1 MPVNRIPN
9 NWPEVRAYHR
19 LPHRFGAAMTQG
31 PWSVKGIDPKA
42 RELARERAQR
52 QGVTLGQYLNSLL
65 LETDSA
71 PVSEINIDDS
81 LPRPAS
87 ISDDHDLRRMSH
99 EIDQLAQRLEASTS
113 RSARAVA
120 GIDKSILGLMGKV
133 DSSGKAQ
140 LHALER
146 VTRAL
151 GEIETTQSALRS
163 RIDTLESGAS
173 ASPTLDALK
182 TLETS
187 LSRLSDTV
195 QSRVQDQ
202 DDFRTLFDE
211 KVGQVASRVDDVAR
225 SVDTVVN
232 NAIRTTSAD
241 ITGRVDQIEEKM
253 STVERR
259 IEAGINKIS
268 DAASRFELFE
278 NKAERAVGD
287 TTWRMERALET
298 TLDRSRAMSKEVLN
312 RVDGIEEKTREAMN
326 SLGDA
331 VARITDRLGRAE
343 RKSDTAMGVLE
354 RAITDIDERVH
365 KNGNRNNADD
375 FAQLQSTFQKRLDSL
390 AEDLSRPIHAVR
402 ADVERRLEE
411 AARTNNPEKIDRLE
425 RTIRQLQEQ
434 VQVAEARQADAV
446 EAMSSQVDRLSR
458 AVDDR
463 LRTVEAKDNQRS
475 IDDVRREMTRL
486 ADTIDARLDSVET
499 SGRATQE
506 TLGRLNTVMDDKLQA
521 LEKRSAGAIDAVGEQ
536 VALVAERLQQRH
548 DESVRRLSDRIA
560 ETASAERGLDN
571 GEVDRLADR
580 LDERVKE
587 SERRSAEAIGQIG
600 EQVARVAD
608 RLQTQHAE
616 SLRAFEARLADSGRN
631 YETKLTDVLSE
642 VQRRMEEVGDQSTA
656 FLAPMQK
663 TVSSL
668 ARRLEGLE
676 DTRRDAAPVSEVTRD
691 IPVVT
696 DDYVILDDGPVADA
710 ADTVIAPAALAAVEL
725 ADSVEVDTTD
735 IVGVEPPPFDRKA
748 DPRDSHLFSEE
759 AAPVAPPAPPPA
771 GEIASSIEDLLEADD
786 ELLGPAPAGEF
797 VADLPSDDSRE
808 KLSGG
813 YLEEARRAARQGRRI
828 DPVVTKKGIGKGP
841 LIASG
846 VLAVAVAGGAAF
858 TVMRGKQE
866 AQGDDFAKVD
876 PAAPTEIAAAPG
888 VADDVLFSEHTA
900 ETGASVP
907 AAGLSA
913 TELFDGP
920 PAVTPATPT
929 PVAATPAA
937 PSVKSDSTKVE
948 PATAAVSLSDAV
960 SSGDPVA
967 LHDQALELLQGGE
980 KAKGVQMLKDAA
992 SRGLIMADY
1001 RLAKLYERGEG
1012 VPRDMA
1018 ASRSWTEK
1026 AAVGGNVKAMHDL
1039 AVFYAEG
1046 DAGPQSYAAAVEWFR
1061 QASDHGLVDSQYN
1074 LAVLYEQGLGLSQ
1087 DKAEAAYW
1095 YEVAGRAGDQ
1105 DAGRRARALL
1115 GEMQATQAEAI
1126 KRKARAFAPKP
1137 GIPRANGEFGVRAW
1151 DVASPAQIT
1160 EAQKLLSKLGFSA
1173 GPADGRMNTRTA
1185 EAIRQFERSNDM
1197 PVTGQASVSLV
1208 RQLRIAVNASQ

>member
-1 MPVNRIPN
+1 
-9 NWPEVRAYHR
+9 
-19 LPHRFGAAMTQG
+19 MTQG

-65 LETDSA
+65 LEADSG
-71 PVSEINIDDS
+71 PISEINLGDS

-87 ISDDHDLRRMSH
+87 VSDDHDLRRMSQ

-113 RSARAVA
+113 RSARAVS

-163 RIDTLESGAS
+163 RIDTLESGTGG
-173 ASPTLDALK
+173 SPTLDALK

-211 KVGQVASRVDDVAR
+211 KVGQVASKVDDVAR

-232 NAIRTTSAD
+232 NAIRSNSAG

-278 NKAERAVGD
+278 SKAERAVGD

-312 RVDGIEEKTREAMN
+312 RVDGIEEKTREAMS

-354 RAITDIDERVH
+354 RAITDIDDRVH
-365 KNGNRNNADD
+365 KTGNRNHSED

-411 AARTNNPEKIDRLE
+411 AARTNNPEKVERLE

-434 VQVAEARQADAV
+434 IQVAEARHADAV

-458 AVDDR
+458 AVDER
-463 LRTVEAKDNQRS
+463 LRSVEARGDQRS

-486 ADTIDARLDSVET
+486 ADTIDARLDNVET
-499 SGRATQE
+499 SNRTVQDS
-506 TLGRLNTVMDDKLQA
+506 LGRLNTVVDDKLQA

-560 ETASAERGLDN
+560 ETAVSERSLDN
-571 GEVDRLADR
+571 GEIERLADR

-616 SLRAFEARLADSGRN
+616 SLRAFESRLADSGRN
-631 YETKLTDVLSE
+631 YENKLTDVLSE
-642 VQRRMEEVGDQSTA
+642 VQRRMEEVGDQSA
-656 FLAPMQK
+656 AYLAPMQK

-676 DTRRDAAPVSEVTRD
+676 DTRRDPATVTEVTRD
-691 IPVVT
+691 IPVVS
-696 DDYVILDDGPVADA
+696 DDFVILDDEPAETPGEA
-710 ADTVIAPAALAAVEL
+710 VIAPAALAAVEL
-725 ADSVEVDTTD
+725 ADAEPETDD
-735 IVGVEPPPFDRKA
+735 IVGVEPPPFDRKT
-748 DPRDSHLFSEE
+748 DPRDAHLFAEE
-759 AAPVAPPAPPPA
+759 APVVVATAVPPPA
-771 GEIASSIEDLLEADD
+771 GEVADRIEDLLEADD

-797 VADLPSDDSRE
+797 IADLPSDDSRD
-808 KLSGG
+808 KLSGS
-813 YLEEARRAARQGRRI
+813 YLEEARRAARQGRRVA
-828 DPVVTKKGIGKGP
+828 PVTAKKGIGKGP

-846 VLAVAVAGGAAF
+846 MLAVAAAGVAGF

-866 AQGDDFAKVD
+866 SQVDDFAKVD
-876 PAAPTEIAAAPG
+876 PAAPTEAAAAPG
-888 VADDVLFSEHTA
+888 AADDVLFSEHTD
-900 ETGASVP
+900 ETGANLP
-907 AAGLSA
+907 PAGLSA
-913 TELFDGP
+913 TDLFEDGQVAPIKP
-920 PAVTPATPT
+920 PAVAPA
-929 PVAATPAA
+929 PVAPSLKPEAAKPASAAATTPAA
-937 PSVKSDSTKVE
+937 AP
-948 PATAAVSLSDAV
+948 AVSLSDAV
-960 SSGDPVA
+960 RSGDPVA
-967 LHDQALELLQGGE
+967 LHDQALELLQSGE

-1087 DKAEAAYW
+1087 DKNEAAYW

-1105 DAGRRARALL
+1105 DAGRRARALI
-1115 GEMQATQAEAI
+1115 GEMQPTQAEAI

-1160 EAQKLLSKLGFSA
+1160 EAQKLLTKLGFSA
-1173 GPADGRMNTRTA
+1173 GQADGRMNTRTA
-1185 EAIRQFERSNDM
+1185 EAIRQFERDNDM